1 MFRERARTLQGIS
14 LTLDVLCICLA
25 FGVAILLRSFHDQIP
40 LLQAIPATPWTPDKI
55 VRADYAILLGAS
67 LLVWVVSLRSSGVYT
82 SHRSERV
89 STILLAYLKA
99 LALAVVTIAAF
110 TFALKMSSISRL
122 FFGYYFSASFLLLFA
137 KQLTTRTFLRRLRR
151 SGFNRRHALVIGA
164 GEPALWFAGILTEA
178 AETGYQLV
186 GLLLTHKFEPSE
198 FSEGLALGTLDDLE
212 PVLAGNAVDEVFIVG
227 GAAEIAQLAPV
238 AEKLIETG
246 RVVSLVTPLASGS
259 HGVRGRITEFSGVP
273 MISFGPMPKDEINT
287 GIRRV
292 MDVAVSLAGLIVL
305 SPLMLAVAAVI
316 KLRDPGPV
324 IFSQERLGLDRKI
337 FRLHKFRSMRVD
349 AEKLLQQDPA
359 LYRRYVENDYKLPEH
374 EDPRISRLGR
384 FLRKTSLD
392 ELPQLWNVLKGEM
405 TLVGARPI
413 VPAEIQKYEP
423 YADLL
428 LSLKPG
434 LTGRWQVGGRSDVQ
448 YPQRAYI
455 DLDYVADSSL
465 LANLRIMAL
474 TPAAVLRGKG
484 AR

>member
-40 LLQAIPATPWTPDKI
+40 LLQAIPAQPWTPDKI
-55 VRADYAILLGAS
+55 VRADYAVLLGAS

-89 STILLAYLKA
+89 ATILLTYLRA

-122 FFGYYFSASFLLLFA
+122 FFGYYFAASFLLLFA

-151 SGFNRRHALVIGA
+151 SGFNRRNALVIGA

-178 AETGYQLV
+178 VEAGYQLV

-198 FSEGLALGTLDDLE
+198 SSEGPVLGTLDELE
-212 PVLAGNAVDEVFIVG
+212 PVLAGNAIDEVFIVG
-227 GAAEIAQLAPV
+227 GAAEIAELAPV

-246 RVVSLVTPLASGS
+246 RVVSLVTPLGGGS

-273 MISFGPMPKDEINT
+273 MISFGPMPKDEIDT
-287 GIRRV
+287 GIRRA
-292 MDVAVSLAGLIVL
+292 MDVAVSLTGLIVL
-305 SPLMLAVAAVI
+305 SPLLLAVAVVI
-316 KLRDPGPV
+316 KLLDPGPV

-359 LYRRYVENDYKLPEH
+359 LYRRYVENNYKLPEH
-374 EDPRISRLGR
+374 EDPRISKLGR

-434 LTGRWQVGGRSDVQ
+434 LTGRWQVAGRSQIQ
-448 YPQRAYI
+448 YPQRAFM
-455 DLDYVADSSL
+455 DLDYAGSNSIASDLS
-465 LANLRIMAL
+465 IMTRTIPAL
-474 TPAAVLRGKG
+474 VSRRG
-484 AR
+484 AH